1 MTNLGYIEV
10 KIHNIHPSDF
20 DISHVV
26 ELLKNVESLLYP
38 NDRKKRP
45 IISYEIKEGSVRNI
59 FKTDLS
65 QVILVNTTIK
75 NINDTKS
82 IDNIDLIQA
91 KAIENIQEWA
101 SKNNLDV
108 EIKSSIKNT
117 NKLEINRN
125 TNFQRSENIWIDS
138 DLYLYGKI
146 ISMGGKTNP
155 NLHISTEEHGTVIIQ
170 TTEEVLANQSDNRLY
185 KYSGVHVHAK
195 QNIKNG
201 QLDKSDIKLLGF
213 IEYEQ
218 SLDDNYL
225 DNLINEASKSW
236 TDIKDTD
243 QWLAEIRGL
252 R

>member
-10 KIHNIHPSDF
+10 KIHDIHPSDF

-45 IISYEIKEGSVRNI
+45 IISYEVKEGSVRNI

-101 SKNNLDV
+101 SKNNLDL

-155 NLHISTEEHGTVIIQ
+155 NLC
-170 TTEEVLANQSDNRLY
+170 LLY
-185 KYSGVHVHAK
+185 TSRCV
-195 QNIKNG
+195 
-201 QLDKSDIKLLGF
+201 
-213 IEYEQ
+213 
-218 SLDDNYL
+218 
-225 DNLINEASKSW
+225 
-236 TDIKDTD
+236 
-243 QWLAEIRGL
+243 
-252 R
+252 